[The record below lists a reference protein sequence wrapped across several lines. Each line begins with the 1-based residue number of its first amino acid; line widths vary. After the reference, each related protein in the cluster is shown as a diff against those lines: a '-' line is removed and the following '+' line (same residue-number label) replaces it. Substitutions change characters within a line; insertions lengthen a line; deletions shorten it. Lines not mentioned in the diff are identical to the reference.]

1 MMSWDS
7 EFAEPIDLP
16 NNVVA
21 TTLRQATAY
30 ISELP
35 DAEQNSREWQNAR
48 QRILDAANRVGA
60 IWFARIAIIRA
71 LQRDRGNVVRRD
83 FKPRFKKRSWIPEE
97 LTLLNKLVVAG
108 ASPGA
113 AAEALNRTEETVRI
127 KARMIGCPFPHRTE
141 LKRRPKVN
149 RIVMVSSSDAT

>member
-1 MMSWDS
+1 MSWDS

-21 TTLRQATAY
+21 TTLHQVTAY

-48 QRILDAANRVGA
+48 RRILDAADQVGS
-60 IWFARIAIIRA
+60 IWFARIAIIQA
-71 LQRDRGNVVRRD
+71 LRRD
-83 FKPRFKKRSWIPEE
+83 FRPRFRKRSWSPEE

-108 ASPGA
+108 ASPGT

-127 KARMIGCPFPHRTE
+127 KARMIGCPFPHRNE
-141 LKRRPKVN
+141 IKRRPQAN
-149 RIVMVSSSDAT
+149 RIVLVSSCDAT

>member
-1 MMSWDS
+1 MSWDS
-7 EFAEPIDLP
+7 VFAEPIDLP

-21 TTLRQATAY
+21 TTLRQVTAY

-48 QRILDAANRVGA
+48 QLILDAADQVGS
-60 IWFARIAIIRA
+60 IWFARIAIIQA

-83 FKPRFKKRSWIPEE
+83 FRPRFRKRSWSPEE

-108 ASPGA
+108 ASPGT

-127 KARMIGCPFPHRTE
+127 KARMIGCPFPHRNE
-141 LKRRPKVN
+141 SKRAN
-149 RIVMVSSSDAT
+149 RIVLVSSSDAT

>member
-1 MMSWDS
+1 MSWDS

-21 TTLRQATAY
+21 TTLRQVTAY

-48 QRILDAANRVGA
+48 QRI
-60 IWFARIAIIRA
+60 WFARIAIIQA
-71 LQRDRGNVVRRD
+71 LQRGRGNVVRRD
-83 FKPRFKKRSWIPEE
+83 FRPRFRKRSWSPEE

-108 ASPGA
+108 ASPGT

-127 KARMIGCPFPHRTE
+127 KARMIGCRFPHRNE
-141 LKRRPKVN
+141 IKRRPKAN
-149 RIVMVSSSDAT
+149 RIMLVSSSDAT